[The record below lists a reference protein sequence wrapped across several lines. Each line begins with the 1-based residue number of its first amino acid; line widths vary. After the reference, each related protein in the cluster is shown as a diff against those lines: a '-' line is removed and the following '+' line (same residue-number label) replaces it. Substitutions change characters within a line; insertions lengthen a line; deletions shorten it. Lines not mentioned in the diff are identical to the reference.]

1 MSIVKTS
8 NSWTIDKAYKK
19 KLDIRRL
26 KHNDVTFEGPPN
38 YSKTYFINIFRC
50 FDDHQIIKFI
60 FINLLHSP
68 AIGLFV
74 I

>member
-8 NSWTIDKAYKK
+8 NSWTIDYWT
-19 KLDIRRL
+19 IRRL